1 MASSGYCDTPTYK
14 ELTLRFYWTQT
25 PDVNNNRS
33 VINWSVTGYINSG
46 YVVCSEM
53 NLIVNNTSVYS
64 LPQSNHVSVRNGDTF
79 ASGSFYLN
87 HASDGTATMTV
98 DCGIG
103 VYEWAIN
110 KHATGT
116 WTLDPIGGA
125 STVSVS
131 GAFTMGS
138 SGTISISRASSA
150 YTHTLTYAF
159 GSASGTITTKTSS
172 TSVSWTPPLTLANQI
187 PSAVSGTGTITCYT
201 YYGNTLVGSST
212 CSFTANVPASVKP
225 SISSFTASRVD
236 NDVPSSWGI
245 YVQGKSQCYL
255 SASASGSYG
264 STIRSYAIKQ
274 GDTTLAS
281 ASSVTTPILAVAGQI
296 TYTVIVTDSRGRTA
310 SATVTITVEAY
321 LTPYATN
328 ILSQRC
334 LSDGTVSDEGTYI
347 KTTATIN
354 YTSFSGKNTCT
365 TKLYYH
371 RAGETSWTLV
381 QNPYTSGNTV
391 LFNAA
396 ASVDYSYEV
405 MYEMTD
411 ALTTVQR
418 IDEVSS
424 GFTTMDFRK
433 GGRGVA
439 IGKVSEVDDLFD
451 VAMNVKFHAGFTI
464 VENGVS
470 YDVLALLKR
479 IN

>member
-1 MASSGYCDTPTYK
+1 MASSGSCSTTKYK
-14 ELTLRFYWTQT
+14 GIILTFSWTQT

-33 VINWSVTGYINSG
+33 TISWKVTGKVDSG

-53 NLIVNNTSVYS
+53 NLVVNNTSVYS
-64 LPQSNHVSVRNGDTF
+64 LPQSNHVEMRDGYTF
-79 ASGSFYLN
+79 ASGSFYMN
-87 HASDGTATMTV
+87 HASDGTAIMSV

-110 KHATGT
+110 QHATGT

-138 SGTISISRASSA
+138 SGTISISRASNA

-172 TSVSWTPPLTLANQI
+172 TSVSWSPPLSLANQV
-187 PSAVSGTGTITCYT
+187 PNAVSGTGTITCYT
-201 YYGNTLVGSST
+201 YYGNTLVGTSS
-212 CSFTANVPASVKP
+212 CSFTANVPSSVVP

-255 SASASGSYG
+255 SCSASGSYS

-310 SATVTITVEAY
+310 STTVTITVEAY

-381 QNPYTSGNTV
+381 QNPYTSGIAV

-411 ALTTVQR
+411 ALTTIQR

-439 IGKVSEVDDLFD
+439 IGKVAEQDDLFD
-451 VAMNVKFHAGFTI
+451 VALNVKFHAGFKI
-464 VENGVS
+464 VENGVE
-470 YDVLALLKR
+470 YDVLALLKQ
-479 IN
+479 I